1 MGGLVS
7 ALKDVFDS
15 FGGGGEH
22 RILLIGL
29 DAAGKTTLLY
39 KMKLGEAVHTVP
51 TIGFNVEEVK
61 FKNLTMCIW
70 DVGGQT
76 TIRPLWRYYYQGSSA
91 IIFVVDSADTER
103 LEEARETLE
112 HVLSDDSLRKA
123 TLLVFANKQD
133 LPKAMP
139 VAEIADGLG
148 LTSLYNRKWHVQACC
163 ATSGDGI
170 FEGFDWLSTALK
182 DVPRS
187 N

>member
-7 ALKDVFDS
+7 ALKEVFEG

-39 KMKLGEAVHTVP
+39 KMKIGEAVHTVP

-61 FKNLTMCIW
+61 FKNITMNIW

-91 IIFVVDSADTER
+91 VVFVVDSADHER
-103 LEEARETLE
+103 MEEAKETLE
-112 HVLSDDSLRKA
+112 SVLADDSLRRA

-133 LPKAMP
+133 MPKAQS
-139 VAEIADGLG
+139 VAEVADGLG
-148 LTSLYNRKWHVQACC
+148 LTSMYNRKWHVQSCC
-163 ATSGDGI
+163 AVNGDGI

-182 DVPRS
+182 DAPKPE
-187 N
+187 